1 MIQDKVTFV
10 DNLLVVMDG
19 RHGISGVAGGG
30 PSRVR
35 PNELHCSKTVIPMI
49 SADDLFFIERAVF
62 SLKIKRKQ

>member
-10 DNLLVVMDG
+10 DNLLVVLDG

-35 PNELHCSKTVIPMI
+35 PNELHCSNTHTNDQCRRSV
-49 SADDLFFIERAVF
+49 LY
-62 SLKIKRKQ
+62 